1 MVADASAKDQKQL
14 QGKSCGRSPHQRHG
28 ICSVCPDVG
37 HLIHVGVL
45 RRLFV
50 SKYVFLIGRF
60 VSGNIGLVSSGRDAV
75 VGDRN
80 GRFTPGCLAL
90 MLVLSPSMLSIKT
103 IQLRYIITYEQH
115 L

>member
-80 GRFTPGCLAL
+80 GRFTPGNSICRRTDGHGDQHGCNE
-90 MLVLSPSMLSIKT
+90 LSEDHVG
-103 IQLRYIITYEQH
+103 RW
-115 L
+115 